1 MREFDNYSDFIDQA
15 AKQGVSIGKLA
26 IEYEAYQ
33 QGKSEEEVKNTMT
46 ARAKVMMAAV
56 QDGLQGRKSLSGLV
70 GGAGKQF
77 VEYMADGK
85 ALCNDFYG
93 KALAYSL
100 AANEA
105 NACMGRIVASPT
117 AGSCGIMPGIFLA
130 AKECFALTD
139 DQIVEGL
146 FTAGAVGVIIGKKAC
161 FAGAEGGCQ
170 AECGSAAA
178 MSAVALASMLGCN
191 YQAASDA
198 GAIVFKSLLGLV
210 CDPVAGLVEVPCVKR
225 NAASA
230 LMALMAVDMVRAGIT
245 STIPLDE
252 TIDAMGAV
260 GSTMPAE
267 LRETARGG
275 LAVTPTGLAIA
286 ERVFGEKS

>member
-1 MREFDNYSDFIDQA
+1 MRDFDNYADFIDEA
-15 AKQGVSIGKLA
+15 EKRNLTVGKLA

-33 QGKSEEEVKNTMT
+33 QDKTIEEVKNIML

-56 QDGLQGRKSLSGLV
+56 QDGLRGRKSLSGLV

-77 VEYMADGK
+77 VEYLADGK

-93 KALAYSL
+93 KTLAYSL

-105 NACMGRIVASPT
+105 NACMGRIVAAPT

-130 AKECFALTD
+130 AKECFELTEE
-139 DQIVEGL
+139 QLVEGL
-146 FTAGAVGVIIGKKAC
+146 FVAGAVGVIIGKKAC

-178 MSAVALASMLGCN
+178 MSAVALASMRGCSHK
-191 YQAASDA
+191 AASDA
-198 GAIVFKSLLGLV
+198 GAIVFKSMLGLV

-230 LMALMAVDMVRAGIT
+230 LLALMAVDMVRAGIT

-260 GSTMPAE
+260 GATMPAE

-286 ERVFGEKS
+286 ERIFGKQN

>member
-1 MREFDNYSDFIDQA
+1 MREFDNYADFISEA
-15 AKQGVSIGKLA
+15 ESRGVTVGALA
-26 IEYEAYQ
+26 VEYEAYMQ
-33 QGKSEEEVKNTMT
+33 DKTTDEVREMML
-46 ARAKVMMAAV
+46 ARAKVMIAAV
-56 QDGLQGRKSLSGLV
+56 RDGLQGRKSLSGLV

-77 VEYMADGK
+77 LEYYVDGK
-85 ALCNDFYG
+85 ALCNEFYA
-93 KALAYSL
+93 KTLAYSL

-105 NACMGRIVASPT
+105 NACMGRIVAAPT

-130 AKECFALTD
+130 AKECFNLSES
-139 DQIVEGL
+139 QIVEGL
-146 FTAGAVGVIIGKKAC
+146 FVAGAVGVIIGKKAC

-178 MSAVALASMLGCN
+178 MSAVALASMLGCGN
-191 YQAASDA
+191 QAASDA

-260 GSTMPAE
+260 GASMPSE

-286 ERVFGEKS
+286 EKVFGKPA